1 MSFNS
6 NHIASRL
13 YYDILCT
20 NLNTK
25 SSSNPVLSFQETRS
39 KPFIYSPENYY
50 MSIVRFSL
58 DTCSLPI
65 FVPTIQANQPDYNL
79 TIYSVSMTYNG
90 QTVQTYVQFVPQ
102 DLTQSVPSKP
112 NTTQTGL
119 QSFSEYYYVYNYEY
133 VISLVN
139 TALAT
144 CFASLGAL
152 TALPTTNIPYLKWDN
167 TNLVAT
173 LITDQAGFN
182 NSSNDFIGLYMNNA
196 MYQLFSSL
204 PMILNSTTSSTGLNY
219 QISCNAYKI
228 ASTSNTGT
236 YTQQLLIQEY
246 STISVWNP
254 VMSIVF
260 TSNTMP
266 IVCEQLSAPLVYM
279 NGTTIQSTNN
289 SNIANIITDF
299 ESDNGMYKPNL
310 VYQPSIYRYK
320 ELIGNSPLSSI
331 DIQCFWKSRA
341 GNLIPFYLNAGCS
354 ASLKIMFAL
363 VGTQN

>member
-25 SSSNPVLSFQETRS
+25 ASSNPVLSFQETRS
-39 KPFIYSPENYY
+39 KPFIYSPQDYY

-65 FVPTIQANQPDYNL
+65 WVPTIQASQPDYDL

-102 DLTQSVPSKP
+102 DLTQSAPPKP
-112 NTTQTGL
+112 NSTQTGL
-119 QSFSEYYYVYNYEY
+119 QLFCEYYYVYNYEY
-133 VISLVN
+133 VISLIN
-139 TALAT
+139 TALAS

-152 TALPTTNIPYLKWDN
+152 TALPTTNIPYMKWDN
-167 TNLVAT
+167 TNLMAT
-173 LITDQAGFN
+173 LITDQNGFN

-196 MYQLFSSL
+196 LYQLFSSL
-204 PMILNSTTSSTGLNY
+204 PMIINSTTSTTGLNY
-219 QISCNAYKI
+219 QISCNAYGI
-228 ASTSNTGT
+228 GSTSTST

-266 IVCEQLSAPLVYM
+266 IVCEQLSAPLVFM

-299 ESDNGMYKPNL
+299 EADNGIYKPNL
-310 VYQPSIYRYK
+310 VYQPSIFRYK

-331 DIQCFWKSRA
+331 DIQCYWKSRS
-341 GNLIPFYLNAGCS
+341 GNLIPFYLNTGCS
-354 ASLKIMFAL
+354 ASMKLMFVL
-363 VGTQN
+363 LGTQN